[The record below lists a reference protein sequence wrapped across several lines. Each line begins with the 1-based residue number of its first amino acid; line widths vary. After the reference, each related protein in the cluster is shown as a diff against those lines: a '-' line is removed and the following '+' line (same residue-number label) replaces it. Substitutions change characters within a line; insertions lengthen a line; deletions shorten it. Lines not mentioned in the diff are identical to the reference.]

1 MPRSKKRDRYQSA
14 FDWGNQPG
22 VSAASYDLMLAL
34 MLLDRYVS
42 EHGLQAQTVTIGI
55 RDKHTYTLGKLLD
68 IAEAARRQSID
79 PALNVYQ
86 RLQQNE
92 EAARLLAETMADDP
106 RWTPMS
112 FALSST
118 LDDKA
123 IMSRGWVSA
132 ARRELARREKQ
143 QNGGD
148 AS

>member
-1 MPRSKKRDRYQSA
+1 MTRRRDRYQSA

-34 MLLDRYVS
+34 MLLDRYAKEHRLYAETVS
-42 EHGLQAQTVTIGI
+42 IGVK
-55 RDKHTYTLGKLLD
+55 DKHTYTLGKLLD
-68 IAEAARRQSID
+68 IAEAARRQSIG

-123 IMSRGWVSA
+123 IMSRGWISA
-132 ARRELARREKQ
+132 ARRELACREKQ
-143 QNGGD
+143 NGGG
-148 AS
+148 AR